1 MVSRRH
7 FLKGST
13 ALGTVSLGTAAGAG
27 LLGGALPA
35 LAADATR
42 AAALNPRRLEAFRD
56 PLPRPARLPGQAGGE
71 ISIAMTEF
79 TQVLHSQMKP
89 TLLWGYAGSYPG
101 PTIEARRGVPL
112 RVTFRN
118 ELRDVRLLAALP
130 VDQTLHWADP
140 LGAAAGLHAHGM
152 ADHKGGHAAA
162 RAGSTQGS
170 TKGSTRGSTTG
181 ANARALRRRYA
192 GPVPLVTHLHG
203 AEAHSASDGHPE
215 AWYTPGLDRRG
226 PAFVREHNDF
236 PNAQP
241 AGTLWYHDHALGIT
255 RLTTYAGLAG
265 FYLLRDPELERA
277 LGLPSGEY
285 EREIVIQD
293 RAFDVN
299 GQLRYAQRGVDPAAH
314 PFWVPEFFG
323 DTILANGRVWPYMEV
338 EPRRYRLRL
347 LNGSGARFYQLSLSD
362 GRPFFQ
368 VASDGHFLPQAV
380 ELRRLLLAPGERAD
394 VVVDFSGLAAGTTIV
409 VGNDAPTP
417 FPKGDAPDPRTT
429 GRVMQFRVV
438 PPTGVDAS
446 SVPGKLV
453 DLPDLGAPVLTRTL
467 TLDEHAGHK
476 GPHMALLDGKRWMDP
491 VSEAPRLGSTEVWEF
506 ANLTEDAHPMHLHLV
521 GFQVLDRQPF
531 RAGDYAK
538 RQPGARGPLADY
550 LSGPA
555 RPPEPHERGLKD
567 TVVAR
572 PGEVTRIK
580 VRFAPS
586 AGGAFPFD
594 ATSGPGYVWH
604 CHILEHEDNEMMR
617 PYVVK
622 PA

>member
-7 FLKGST
+7 FLKGTT
-13 ALGTVSLGTAAGAG
+13 ALGTAAGAG
-27 LLGGALPA
+27 LLGGALPV
-35 LAADATR
+35 LAADARR
-42 AAALNPRRLEAFRD
+42 AAALDPKRLEAFRD
-56 PLPRPARLPGQAGGE
+56 PLPRPARLSGEAGGE
-71 ISIAMTEF
+71 LSVAMTEF
-79 TQVLHSQMKP
+79 SQVLHSQMKP
-89 TLLWGYAGSYPG
+89 TLLWGYAGSFPG

-140 LGAAAGLHAHGM
+140 LGAAAGQHA
-152 ADHKGGHAAA
+152 HAAA
-162 RAGSTQGS
+162 GPKGAHAPARAAS
-170 TKGSTRGSTTG
+170 
-181 ANARALRRRYA
+181 RALRRRYA

-203 AEAHSASDGHPE
+203 AEADSASDGHPE
-215 AWYTPGLDRRG
+215 AWYTPGFEKRG
-226 PAFVREHNDF
+226 PAFVREASEF

-265 FYLLRDPELERA
+265 FYLLRDPDLERS

-293 RAFDVN
+293 RSFDVN
-299 GQLRYAQRGVDPAAH
+299 GQLRYAQRGVDPDAH

-323 DTILANGRVWPYMEV
+323 DTILANGRVWPHMEV

-347 LNGSGARFYQLSLSD
+347 LNGSSARFYRLSLSD

-394 VVVDFSGLAAGTTIV
+394 VVVDFSGLAVGTSIIV
-409 VGNDAPTP
+409 RNDAPTP
-417 FPKGDAPDPRTT
+417 FPKGDKPDPRTT
-429 GRVMQFRVV
+429 GRVLQFRVV
-438 PPTGVDAS
+438 PLNGSDAS
-446 SVPGKLV
+446 SMPGKLV
-453 DLPDLGAPVLTRTL
+453 DAPDLGRDTLTRVL

-491 VSEAPRLGSTEVWEF
+491 VSETPRLGSTEVWEF

-521 GFQVLDRQPF
+521 GFQVLDRLPF
-531 RAGDYAK
+531 DAKAYARRK
-538 RQPGARGPLADY
+538 PGARGPLSNYHA
-550 LSGPA
+550 GPS
-555 RPPEPHERGLKD
+555 RPAEPNERGLKD
-567 TVVAR
+567 TVVCW

-580 VRFAPS
+580 ARFAP
-586 AGGAFPFD
+586 AQGGAFPFD